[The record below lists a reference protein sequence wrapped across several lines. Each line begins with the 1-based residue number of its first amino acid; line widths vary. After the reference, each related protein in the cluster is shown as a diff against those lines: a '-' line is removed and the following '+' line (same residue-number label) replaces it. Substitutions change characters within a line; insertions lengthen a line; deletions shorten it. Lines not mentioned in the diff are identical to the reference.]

1 MTNGPLILPK
11 RYGDRVEE
19 GIATL
24 ANAAPARVE
33 VAQTY
38 LRKKGVNVYRCPV
51 CRKEFRHDDEFEPAC
66 TGWNET
72 TDDHP
77 MTVMEFVRTEEA
89 APAPLLVEVP
99 PASLARPVEDTPEP
113 AIRKWKDYASRV
125 DQDDVYVIASGSSLN
140 YFDQDFFRGRLVVA
154 VNSSVR
160 IWGQLQPDFVVVKE
174 HKEEAL
180 PNLEAL
186 PEAQIICSRGP
197 YGYTN
202 GENAV
207 DLSDNPRVTL
217 FDHRNNNAGEFDV
230 YRDWPDDPDS
240 LVVSMSTITTAM
252 HFAAYTGAANIIVVG
267 HDCGRMGDDLY
278 VKGYEDQQ
286 PEWLPGWL
294 AAIERQSLAVK
305 RELVRRYGCRIY
317 GLSPFITPNLDGV
330 PYVGG
335 SNRINTW

>member
-1 MTNGPLILPK
+1 MLK
-11 RYGDRVEE
+11 
-19 GIATL
+19 
-24 ANAAPARVE
+24 
-33 VAQTY
+33 
-38 LRKKGVNVYRCPV
+38 
-51 CRKEFRHDDEFEPAC
+51 
-66 TGWNET
+66 
-72 TDDHP
+72 
-77 MTVMEFVRTEEA
+77 TVEA
-89 APAPLLVEVP
+89 APELLHVAPVP
-99 PASLARPVEDTPEP
+99 PLAIVPTPKVP
-113 AIRKWKDYASRV
+113 DIRRFKNRHKGGDI
-125 DQDDVYVIASGSSLN
+125 YVLASGGSLN
-140 YFDQDFFRGRLVVA
+140 YFDVDYYKNKRVIA
-154 VNSSVR
+154 VNSAAR
-160 IWGQLQPDFVVVKE
+160 IWGLPNPRYIVVKE

-180 PNLEAL
+180 PNLEAF
-186 PEAQIICSRGP
+186 PEADIICSRGP

-202 GENAV
+202 GDNAV
-207 DLSDNPRVTL
+207 DFTDEQRVVL
-217 FDHRNNNAGEFDV
+217 FDHMHNKAGDFDV

-252 HFAAYTGAANIIVVG
+252 HFAAYMGAANIIVVG
-267 HDCGRMGDDLY
+267 HDCGRMGDELY

>member
-11 RYGDRVEE
+11 RFGDRVEE
-19 GIATL
+19 GIASV
-24 ANAAPARVE
+24 ANAVPARVE

-38 LRKKGVNVYRCPV
+38 LRRQGVNVFRCPV
-51 CRKEFRHDDEFEPAC
+51 CRKEFRHDDEYEPMC

-77 MTVMEFVRTEEA
+77 MTVMEKVRVEEA
-89 APAPLLVEVP
+89 AAAPLLIEAAPPLAIVP
-99 PASLARPVEDTPEP
+99 KPEP
-113 AIRKWKDYASRV
+113 AIRRWKDIHAG
-125 DQDDVYVIASGSSLN
+125 QDVYVIAAGGSLN
-140 YFDQDFFRGRLVVA
+140 YLDGGFFKGRNVVA
-154 VNSSVR
+154 VNSSAR
-160 IWGQLQPDFVVVKE
+160 IWGGVQPDFVVVKE
-174 HKEEAL
+174 HREEAL
-180 PNLEAL
+180 PNLEAF
-186 PEAQIICSRGP
+186 PEADIICSRGP

-202 GENAV
+202 GDNAV
-207 DLSDNPRVTL
+207 DFSDNPRVTL
-217 FDHRNNNAGEFDV
+217 FDHRHNIAGDFDV
-230 YRDWPDDPDS
+230 FREWPDDPDW

-267 HDCGRMGDDLY
+267 HDCGRMGDELY

>member
-1 MTNGPLILPK
+1 MGGPLILPK

-38 LRKKGVNVYRCPV
+38 LRKKGVNVFRCPV
-51 CRKEFRHDDEFEPAC
+51 CRKEFRHDDEYEPMC

-77 MTVMEFVRTEEA
+77 MTVMEHVRVEEA
-89 APAPLLVEVP
+89 APELLHVAQVP
-99 PASLARPVEDTPEP
+99 PLTIVPKPEP
-113 AIRKWKDYASRV
+113 AIRKWQGLYCDE
-125 DQDDVYVIASGSSLN
+125 DIYVIASGGSLN
-140 YFDQDFFRGRLVVA
+140 YFDADFFKGKHVIA
-154 VNSSVR
+154 VNSSCR
-160 IWGQLQPDFVVVKE
+160 IWGGVQPDFIVVKE

-180 PNLEAL
+180 PNREAF
-186 PEAQIICSRGP
+186 PQAEIICSRGP

-202 GENAV
+202 GDNAV
-207 DLSDNPRVTL
+207 EFTPEQNVTL
-217 FDHRNNNAGEFDV
+217 FDHMHNKAGDFDV

-252 HFAAYTGAANIIVVG
+252 HFAAYMGAATILVVG